1 MGNQKQKWT
10 ADEEDALHRGVQ
22 KYGAGKWKNILKD
35 PDFAPFLT
43 SRSNIDLKDKWRNLN
58 VSNGQGG
65 PKDKS
70 RTSKPKAILASASTP
85 AASSALVP
93 FTAPLSVVPA
103 PQSNIVDDPSSNAE
117 DSKNPPRYNALV
129 FEALSAI
136 KDANGSDANAISS
149 FIKQNHKVPTNFRR
163 ALSTRLKR
171 LVSQGK
177 IEKVN
182 WSSMILCRNINYSY
196 SPDFNTLALEGL
208 LDWLEDPFLVH
219 LIEPASSL
227 VLLGG
232 FLILVFLAFLYCKRS
247 KFCLPVMT
255 VLLAHK
261 QKFHIF
267 KLNGVEA
274 CFLDSSLNPMQVQN
288 GYRMKEAPSGT
299 KSPSPSPKPKDAWP
313 RQSPASSFVS
323 CSETVREAAATA
335 AYRIAE
341 AENKAFLAAEAF
353 KEVDRLSQMAEDNE
367 VVLRLV
373 TQMYEQSLRGEV
385 VRLD

>member
-65 PKDKS
+65 SKDKS
-70 RTSKPKAILASASTP
+70 RTPKPKTILASASTP
-85 AASSALVP
+85 GPSSALVIASVP
-93 FTAPLSVVPA
+93 VSVAAPLSVVPA
-103 PQSNIVDDPSSNAE
+103 PQSNNVDDPSSNAE
-117 DSKNPPRYNALV
+117 DSKIPPRYNALV

-177 IEKVN
+177 IEKV
-182 WSSMILCRNINYSY
+182 
-196 SPDFNTLALEGL
+196 E
-208 LDWLEDPFLVH
+208 
-219 LIEPASSL
+219 
-227 VLLGG
+227 
-232 FLILVFLAFLYCKRS
+232 
-247 KFCLPVMT
+247 
-255 VLLAHK
+255 
-261 QKFHIF
+261 
-267 KLNGVEA
+267 
-274 CFLDSSLNPMQVQN
+274 N
-288 GYRMKEAPSGT
+288 GYRMKEAPSGM
-299 KSPSPSPKPKDAWP
+299 KSPSPKPKDAWP
-313 RQSPASSFVS
+313 RQSSASSFVS
-323 CSETVREAAATA
+323 CSETVREATATA

-353 KEVDRLSQMAEDNE
+353 KEVDRLSQMAEENE

-385 VRLD
+385 VLLD

>member
-177 IEKVN
+177 IEKV
-182 WSSMILCRNINYSY
+182 
-196 SPDFNTLALEGL
+196 
-208 LDWLEDPFLVH
+208 
-219 LIEPASSL
+219 
-227 VLLGG
+227 
-232 FLILVFLAFLYCKRS
+232 
-247 KFCLPVMT
+247 
-255 VLLAHK
+255 
-261 QKFHIF
+261 
-267 KLNGVEA
+267 
-274 CFLDSSLNPMQVQN
+274 QN

>member
-10 ADEEDALHRGVQ
+10 ADEEDALHRAVQ
-22 KYGAGKWKNILKD
+22 KYGVGQWRNILKD

-43 SRSNIDLKDKWRNLN
+43 SRSNINLKDKWRNMN

-70 RTSKPKAILASASTP
+70 KTPKAILASASTP
-85 AASSALVP
+85 APSSALVISSVP
-93 FTAPLSVVPA
+93 VSVAAPLCVVP
-103 PQSNIVDDPSSNAE
+103 VDDTSSNAE
-117 DSKNPPRYNALV
+117 DSKIPPRYNALV

-136 KDANGSDANAISS
+136 KDANGSDANAISD

-177 IEKVN
+177 IEKV
-182 WSSMILCRNINYSY
+182 
-196 SPDFNTLALEGL
+196 
-208 LDWLEDPFLVH
+208 
-219 LIEPASSL
+219 
-227 VLLGG
+227 
-232 FLILVFLAFLYCKRS
+232 
-247 KFCLPVMT
+247 
-255 VLLAHK
+255 
-261 QKFHIF
+261 
-267 KLNGVEA
+267 
-274 CFLDSSLNPMQVQN
+274 QN
-288 GYRMKEAPSGT
+288 GYRMKKAPSGA

-313 RQSPASSFVS
+313 RQSPAPSFVS

-341 AENKAFLAAEAF
+341 AEDKAFLAAEAV
-353 KEVDRLSQMAEDNE
+353 KEVDRLSQMAEENE
-367 VVLRLV
+367 AVLRLA
-373 TQMYEQSLRGEV
+373 TQMYEQSLRDEV